1 MKNKTSRVV
10 LSLLT
15 IALLLSL
22 ISGATYALFT
32 STANVGAT
40 ITSAKVEIEVEYKDM
55 ELYSLGLDMPGNT
68 FANGGTASYD
78 TANSV
83 LTLENVTPG
92 DKVVVHYSLINKSN
106 VTIVYNV
113 LCTADGKLAEVLE
126 TSVEGQTSYW
136 TELAPSS
143 QPVDVSVVVELPASV
158 GNEYQEKAANVL
170 VQFQALQ
177 GNAID
182 PSVTSASELQEKL
195 NFASKSASEPT
206 VLSLSN
212 DIAPK
217 SPIVVQEGTH
227 VRLELNG
234 NDIVADANYTLNSVT
249 NLIKVSKGASLS
261 IVDNS
266 KKVRYGYWENDQ
278 YVISENEVAG
288 ADKLVG
294 GIISLGNIFSTEATF
309 PAAYK
314 NQYTVNTVY
323 VAGNLT
329 LDGVTIAGSNV
340 YEGNGTAIETGIW
353 NDAELNKQITVTI
366 RNSAICGNSSVG
378 SAAIYSNGTLII
390 ENSLISN
397 NKSFNGGAIV
407 GRGVNSKTYVTN
419 SIVSKN
425 VAAVGAVIQLRAGA
439 YAEAYLSQ
447 FLNNAVVDMA
457 LPQGSKTAAGVLVD
471 IMGNTPCIVIVQ
483 SCPISGNTINGVEIV
498 DLEQELT
505 KLISYYS
512 NAIYTTVNGP
522 KECVNHNIL
531 IQGQQLGGVLH
542 QYYATVYPSGCH

>member
-40 ITSAKVEIEVEYKDM
+40 ITSAKVEIEVEYKSL
-55 ELYSLGLDMPGNT
+55 ELYSLGVDMPGDK
-68 FANGGTASYD
+68 FANGGSATYD
-78 TANSV
+78 TTNSV

-92 DKVVVHYSLINKSN
+92 DKAIVHYSLINNSN

-113 LCTADGKLAEVLE
+113 LCTADGELAEVLE

-136 TELAPSS
+136 TELDPSS
-143 QPVDVSVVVELPASV
+143 QPVDVSVVVELPATV

-249 NLIKVSKGASLS
+249 NLIKVNKGASLS
-261 IVDNS
+261 IVDSSN
-266 KKVRYGYWENDQ
+266 KVRYGYWENDQ
-278 YVISENEVAG
+278 YVISETAVAG

-340 YEGNGTAIETGIW
+340 YEGNGTAIETGVW

-378 SAAIYSNGTLII
+378 SGAIYSNGTLII

-407 GRGVNSKTYVTN
+407 GRGGNSKTYVTN
-419 SIVSKN
+419 SVVSKN

-447 FLNNAVVDMA
+447 FLNNAVVDMS
-457 LPQGSKTAAGVLVD
+457 LPQGSKTAAGALVD
-471 IMGNTPCIVIVQ
+471 IMGNTPCTVIVQ

-505 KLISYYS
+505 SLISYYS
-512 NAIYTTVNGP
+512 NAIYTTVDGQ
-522 KECVNHNIL
+522 KTCVNHNIL